1 MTIESLIEA
10 AWNDH
15 AEDPEGVATRLAA
28 AVPRASTG
36 ADVAALARIIAHVF
50 GEHLGRWDDGVALLR
65 SLPAVEPD
73 DDAGVAQALTRGVAM
88 LRWAGGDQTVLDA
101 LSREDRTAV
110 LASAASA
117 LAGRQAF
124 GRALGAYAQAL
135 ETGARAAEADRS
147 VARALAVGGNNLA
160 AALEDKPDRDEDETY
175 GMVTAA
181 EGGLR
186 FWKLAGGW
194 LEEERAHYRLAR
206 ALLAAGRP
214 SDALRHAKL
223 CAETCANNHAP
234 ALEQFFAH
242 AVSSLAQRAAGD
254 TDAAGEARRAALE
267 AYEGIA
273 PDERAGCQS
282 DLREL
287 G

>member
-1 MTIESLIEA
+1 MALEAFIEA

-15 AEDPEGVATRLAA
+15 ADDPEGVAARLAA
-28 AVPRASTG
+28 ALPRASSG
-36 ADVAALARIIAHVF
+36 EDAAALARIIAHVF

-65 SLPAVEPD
+65 SLPCVESG
-73 DDAGVAQALTRGVAM
+73 DAAPAAQAIARGVAM
-88 LRWAGGDQTVLDA
+88 LRWAGGDETALDA
-101 LSREDRTAV
+101 SSREDRTAV
-110 LASAASA
+110 LASAAAA

-124 GRALGAYAQAL
+124 KRALGAYAQAL
-135 ETGARAAEADRS
+135 EIGARAAEENRS

-160 AALEDKPDRDEDETY
+160 AALEEKPDRDEDETY

-214 SDALRHAKL
+214 TEALRHAAR
-223 CAETCANNHAP
+223 CVEVCANNHAP
-234 ALEQFFAH
+234 PLEQFLAH
-242 AVSSLAQRAAGD
+242 ALLSR
-254 TDAAGEARRAALE
+254 ARRAVGDEGGAQAARRQALD
-267 AYEGIA
+267 AYEQVD
-273 PDERAGCQS
+273 PDQRAWCQP
-282 DLREL
+282 DVREL

>member
-1 MTIESLIEA
+1 MALESFIEA
-10 AWNDH
+10 SWNDH
-15 AEDPEGVATRLAA
+15 ADDPEGVASRLAA
-28 AVPRASTG
+28 AVPRASSG
-36 ADVAALARIIAHVF
+36 EDVGALARIISHVY
-50 GEHLGRWDDGVALLR
+50 GEHLGRWDDGVAMLR
-65 SLPAVEPD
+65 SLPAVESG
-73 DDAGVAQALTRGVAM
+73 DAAAAAQAITRGVAM
-88 LRWAGGDQTVLDA
+88 LRWAGGDVTAVEA
-101 LSREDRTAV
+101 LSREDRAAV

-117 LAGRQAF
+117 LTGRQAF
-124 GRALGAYAQAL
+124 KRALDAYAQAL
-135 ETGARAAEADRS
+135 EIGARAAEADRS

-160 AALEDKPDRDEDETY
+160 AALEEKPDRDEDETY

-206 ALLAAGRP
+206 SLLAAGRP

-223 CAETCANNHAP
+223 CAEVCANNHAP
-234 ALEQFFAH
+234 VLEQFFAH
-242 AVSSLAQRAAGD
+242 AVSSVAYKAVGD
-254 TDAAGEARRAALE
+254 ADAAQGARRAALE
-267 AYEGIA
+267 AYEGIGA
-273 PDERAGCQS
+273 DEKAYCQS

>member
-1 MTIESLIEA
+1 MTLESLIEA

-28 AVPRASTG
+28 AVPRASSSE
-36 ADVAALARIIAHVF
+36 DVAALARIIAHVF

-65 SLPAVEPD
+65 TLPSVESGDTTDAARAV
-73 DDAGVAQALTRGVAM
+73 TRAVAM
-88 LRWAGGDQTVLDA
+88 LRWAGGDRTVLEP

-117 LAGRQAF
+117 LVARQAF
-124 GRALGAYAQAL
+124 KRALGAYAEAL
-135 ETGARAAEADRS
+135 ETGARAAEADTS

-160 AALEDKPDRDEDETY
+160 AALEEKPDRDEDETY
-175 GMVTAA
+175 GMVMAA

-206 ALLAAGRP
+206 ALLAARRP
-214 SDALRHAKL
+214 SEALHHAKL
-223 CAETCANNHAP
+223 CAEVCANNHAP
-234 ALEQFFAH
+234 AFEQFFAH
-242 AVSSLAQRAAGD
+242 AVSSLAQRAAGND
-254 TDAAGEARRAALE
+254 DAAREARRAALE
-267 AYEGIA
+267 AYDGIA
-273 PDERAGCQS
+273 ADERAWCQS